1 MSVQVRPPDA
11 CADVCS
17 WLAARLRVDRAD
29 AARCG
34 LPHSVASLDRD
45 LALLDAIRNRLAGA
59 LRARDILRSCA
70 EDVGTLGRALET
82 CANTGWGSGAYECAN
97 AAQSGTEALA
107 WLVAKLDNALE
118 ELEVQS

>member
-1 MSVQVRPPDA
+1 MSVQVRPSDA

-17 WLAARLRVDRAD
+17 WLEARLRVDRAE

-45 LALLDAIRNRLAGA
+45 LAALDAIRDRLAGA
-59 LRARDILRSCA
+59 LRVRDVLRSA
-70 EDVGTLGRALET
+70 GDDVATLGRALET
-82 CANTGWGSGAYECAN
+82 CANAGWESGAYECAN

-107 WLVAKLDNALE
+107 WLVAKIDNALE
-118 ELEVQS
+118 ELEVEA